1 MRIPFDTAI
10 WPIDA
15 PAATLRLNALLEGH
29 EMGPW
34 AIVDTPPY
42 DIPQSSCAGCGFNI
56 LATDAG
62 DVCYSSGI
70 WYGEPGAYELSLTY
84 VPPCDDPLPVGEDV
98 RLRLLGQPELFEEA
112 RI

>member
-1 MRIPFDTAI
+1 MHIPFDITG

-15 PAATLRLNALLEGH
+15 PAATLRLNARLEGH
-29 EMGPW
+29 EMAAW

-42 DIPQSSCAGCGFNI
+42 DMPQSMCAGCSFNI

-70 WYGEPGAYELSLTY
+70 WYGEPDAYERSLTY

-98 RLRLLGQPELFEEA
+98 RLRLLGQPELCREA